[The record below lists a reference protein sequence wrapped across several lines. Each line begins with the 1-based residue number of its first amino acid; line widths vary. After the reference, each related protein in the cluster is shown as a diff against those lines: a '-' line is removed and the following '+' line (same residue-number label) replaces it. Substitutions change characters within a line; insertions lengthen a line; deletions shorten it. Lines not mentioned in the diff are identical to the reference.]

1 MNSVN
6 ILKFCSRCNATFR
19 SKYQIGPTLTRPPAA
34 NLHTNHRNQQLN
46 RASAEMRIA
55 NLTQKQGL
63 VRNDVSRV
71 LPLTFRKGRNL
82 EKWKERQKPH
92 QLKFEKE
99 IEITDKPVDDVYL
112 NELYRPQIKGVY
124 ETVKLLKKYTVLDYI
139 KQDSVVLLQLDL
151 VENYVGKGK
160 RKKLLSFFDTADL
173 PHPTN
178 IRNKVCLFTDI
189 EEQVELALDNG
200 AVAAGGNELI
210 YKVLSNKVV
219 CDAYLSTQVFSE
231 NVIQSHKGLHDKL
244 GRMKPS
250 KKWGTS
256 DDFVEHLRALVTK
269 TIYQNYSNGLICKLK
284 VGRLNQTAEELTANI
299 EFMIRHITSKV
310 PVARKK
316 GTNDKQLVEKASISC
331 FTELLTMDITQ
342 LFPEPTEESEFN

>member
-160 RKKLLSFFDTADL
+160 R
-173 PHPTN
+173 
-178 IRNKVCLFTDI
+178 
-189 EEQVELALDNG
+189 
-200 AVAAGGNELI
+200 
-210 YKVLSNKVV
+210 VLSNKVV